1 VLARS
6 KSKPMLSASAV
17 SGTIATKKDKRART
31 RTYRSTEA
39 QESTRRPQKAL
50 EGIAKTIKEL
60 KDRPLKTSA
69 KKLLFEYNPDEP
81 LRLQRSQRTKE

>member
-1 VLARS
+1 
-6 KSKPMLSASAV
+6 MLSASAA
-17 SGTIATKKDKRART
+17 SGTIATKRNKRART
-31 RTYRSTEA
+31 GTYRNTEA
-39 QESTRRPQKAL
+39 QESSRRPQKAL
-50 EGIAKTIKEL
+50 EGIVRMIKEL